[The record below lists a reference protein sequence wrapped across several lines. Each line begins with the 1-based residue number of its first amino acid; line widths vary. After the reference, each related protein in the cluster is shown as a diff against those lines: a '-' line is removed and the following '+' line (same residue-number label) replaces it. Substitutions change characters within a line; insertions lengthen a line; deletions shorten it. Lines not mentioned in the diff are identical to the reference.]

1 LRRLFETERVA
12 DRSTHTEHIIG
23 VEFGIVHDV
32 VEVSFGTDEEMF
44 PQAVTDVGANM
55 KEKVIG
61 VKVGGATYGEIA
73 TAGGTVKEDPLAANP
88 GHEISVHS
96 VAQVRREYRVYVIKD
111 WAIFLKAVVGLLCV
125 GGGEFRAVAVV
136 VFENAVE
143 AEAGI
148 QPALLWR
155 RQESLGSI
163 LVLGGQKNASANR
176 NVNLLGTG
184 KSSEEKKERTRGRD
198 RHELSQIQPPFS
210 VRSSFWDM
218 AARLVVPLGT
228 AADWSGR
235 KERRSERLPRDLVA
249 TAREVKCLIVG
260 RR

>member
-1 LRRLFETERVA
+1 LRRLFETEGVA
-12 DRSTHTEHIIG
+12 DRSTDTQHVIG

-32 VEVSFGTDEEMF
+32 VQVSFGTNEEVL
-44 PQAVTDVGANM
+44 PHPVADVGAHI
-55 KEKVIG
+55 KEKMIR

-88 GHEISVHS
+88 GHEVSVHS

-111 WAIFLKAVVGLLCV
+111 WAICLKAVVGLLLV
-125 GGGEFRAVAVV
+125 GGGELCAVAVM

-155 RQESLGSI
+155 RQESFRSVG
-163 LVLGGQKNASANR
+163 VLGGQKNAGTNR
-176 NVNLLGTG
+176 NVNLLGPS

-198 RHELSQIQPPFS
+198 KHELSQIQPPFF
-210 VRSSFWDM
+210 SSFELLGYGRQISGASWD
-218 AARLVVPLGT
+218 
-228 AADWSGR
+228 S
-235 KERRSERLPRDLVA
+235 
-249 TAREVKCLIVG
+249 RE
-260 RR
+260 

>member
-1 LRRLFETERVA
+1 MQGSVAGRCLFCFQATRGGPSRRLFETEGVA
-12 DRSTHTEHIIG
+12 DRPTYTQHIVG
-23 VEFGIVHDV
+23 VEFHIVHDV
-32 VEVSFGTDEEMF
+32 VEVSFGTDEKVF
-44 PQAVTDVGANM
+44 PHAVTDVGANM
-55 KEKVIG
+55 KEKVIR

-73 TAGGTVKEDPLAANP
+73 TAGGTIKEDPFAANP
-88 GHEISVHS
+88 AHEISVHS

-111 WAIFLKAVVGLLCV
+111 WAIILKAVVGLLRV
-125 GGGEFRAVAVV
+125 GGGEFCAVAVV

-148 QPALLWR
+148 QPALLGR

-176 NVNLLGTG
+176 NVNLLGTS
-184 KSSEEKKERTRGRD
+184 KSSQEKKERARGRD
-198 RHELSQIQPPFS
+198 RHELSQIQSPFS

-228 AADWSGR
+228 ALNGRASR
-235 KERRSERLPRDLVA
+235 KERR
-249 TAREVKCLIVG
+249 
-260 RR
+260 